1 MILPEQEEYRVMATV
16 SFNKSFVIESP
27 TAINAIINDL
37 ENPRKVEVSTRD
49 YNAENAKGIKLL
61 KQRLSNF
68 KR

>member
-1 MILPEQEEYRVMATV
+1 MILPELEEYRVMATV
-16 SFNKSFVIESP
+16 SFIKSFVIESP